1 MKDANKKFEGFA
13 DTLIAQSL
21 NEWAGSAKFVGAKLE
36 QRLALPQDELDV
48 KIKLALIVE
57 KEKERERHL

>member
-36 QRLALPQDELDV
+36 QRLALP
-48 KIKLALIVE
+48 
-57 KEKERERHL
+57 